1 MGVVLTNN
9 DWANVDI
16 SEKYI
21 FQIGVTCGSM
31 KRFGISFSPS
41 SSSSSWSCGGQARI
55 IRDTLSRRCSTA
67 KVSLNTTCWRQFGL
81 FPEQIFQKNIWAL
94 STHVCFI
101 FDFFPVATW
110 LLKWFDR
117 EVEAFFRVNLHRSIE
132 RADNKVWW
140 CEFKK
145 HFEVL
150 NLEKNANRAW
160 TLRHIHTER
169 IKRRSWPFEHLIH
182 VLGKETTI

>member
-81 FPEQIFQKNIWAL
+81 FPEQIFQKKHLSLIHPCLLYFRLFPSSDLTFKMIW
-94 STHVCFI
+94 S
-101 FDFFPVATW
+101 
-110 LLKWFDR
+110 R
-117 EVEAFFRVNLHRSIE
+117 GRSILQSKFTQKY
-132 RADNKVWW
+132 RA
-140 CEFKK
+140 
-145 HFEVL
+145 
-150 NLEKNANRAW
+150 
-160 TLRHIHTER
+160 
-169 IKRRSWPFEHLIH
+169 S
-182 VLGKETTI
+182 G